1 MELFAFNNNGVLD
14 VLLLPVVVF
23 DTVDVLLFSIVF
35 ITSLLL
41 SISFL
46 IFLLKI
52 LSIIDLK
59 NFLIASNILNIFS
72 QILDNPDLT
81 LLTTPLK
88 SSELVAIVSF
98 IASFNLIFS
107 NSIEDIL

>member
-1 MELFAFNNNGVLD
+1 MELFTFSNNGVL
-14 VLLLPVVVF
+14 VVFLLSVVVF
-23 DTVDVLLFSIVF
+23 DTVDDLLDLLFSIVF

-41 SISFL
+41 SMSFL

-88 SSELVAIVSF
+88 SSELVEISRNSF
-98 IASFNLIFS
+98 VYSLF
-107 NSIEDIL
+107 